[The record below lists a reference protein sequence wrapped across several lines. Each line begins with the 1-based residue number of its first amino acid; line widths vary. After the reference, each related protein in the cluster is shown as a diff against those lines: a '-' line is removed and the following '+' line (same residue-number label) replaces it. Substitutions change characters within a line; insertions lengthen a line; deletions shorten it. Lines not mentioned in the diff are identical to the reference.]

1 MNGTEADVK
10 IHDKAMRE
18 IKAKRHLAEME
29 LHTTMQLT
37 NQVSVMKVM
46 GGWIYI
52 NSISPTNGWA
62 CFVPEKS

>member
-1 MNGTEADVK
+1 MQV
-10 IHDKAMRE
+10 KAMRE

-37 NQVSVMKVM
+37 NQVSVMKVF

-52 NSISPTNGWA
+52 NSMLTWA
-62 CFVPEKS
+62 CFVPERS